1 MSHAYN
7 DAIENGS
14 MKRHKLLNIIRQT
27 IIDELFAMYVYEG
40 REHHNITTLSAAN
53 ETCLFHVKVSS
64 SEVYKEVGR
73 KVVFNSKYLR
83 SF

>member
-40 REHHNITTLSAAN
+40 TP
-53 ETCLFHVKVSS
+53 
-64 SEVYKEVGR
+64 
-73 KVVFNSKYLR
+73 
-83 SF
+83 